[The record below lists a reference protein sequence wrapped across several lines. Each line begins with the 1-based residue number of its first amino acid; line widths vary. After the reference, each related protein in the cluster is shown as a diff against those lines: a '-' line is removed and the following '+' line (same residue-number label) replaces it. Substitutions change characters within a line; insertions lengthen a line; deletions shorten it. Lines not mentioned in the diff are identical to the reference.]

1 MDRAEL
7 MRQVRAGEYVVD
19 PHAVAGAMLSRAPVR
34 DLLLGSAE
42 VLESDELDR
51 LAPGADEGD
60 ARPGADPA

>member
-19 PHAVAGAMLSRAPVR
+19 PHAVAGAMLSRSPVR
-34 DLLLGSAE
+34 DLLLGSAQ
-42 VLESDELDR
+42 VLEPGDLDGSS
-51 LAPGADEGD
+51 AGADEPD